1 MIKGAGQF
9 DIDELVNHEWRHYFS
24 PQEIQDRKDLSLKM
38 NDEIDR
44 LKIEMK
50 AATDKFRAEIKEKAL
65 EEKMARLEV
74 KTGHIDK
81 FEKVKVIMNYAVER
95 VEFWNQDG
103 DMVDERPMSKKE
115 LRQGAYVNN

>member
-9 DIDELVNHEWRHYFS
+9 DINELVNHEWRHYFS
-24 PQEIQDRKDLSLKM
+24 PEEIQDRKDLSLKM

-44 LKIEMK
+44 LKLEMK

-115 LRQGAYVNN
+115 LRQGSFVNN

>member
-9 DIDELVNHEWRHYFS
+9 DINELVNHEWRHYFS

-44 LKIEMK
+44 LKLEMK

-81 FEKVKVIMNYAVER
+81 FEKVKVIMNYASER

-115 LRQGAYVNN
+115 LRQGSYVNN